1 MFAALNPVAASYAV
15 GGAVAATGIAALVRR
30 GDWARARQLE
40 KLILLGPLFFAAP
53 VAAFGTEHF
62 TISGT
67 IAAMVPRFL
76 PWHLFW
82 AYLVGGGFIA
92 AGFSLV
98 TRIQARLAASL
109 LALTFFVFVATMD
122 LPAWITHP
130 GNRFALALALR
141 ELTFGAGALALAS
154 TLSGEGRTRRIM
166 ASVARYAIA
175 IAVLFYSLE
184 QFRHGDHVPAVPLNF
199 LTPAW
204 VIGHSLWTYLAAVVY
219 AFAGILLLAGKQT
232 RAAAAW
238 LGLTVLVVELAVYV
252 PMAVVQHANLTGL
265 NFAGDTL
272 MFCGA
277 VLLLAG
283 AMPSVPV
290 HAPPRLT
297 TPSHHTA
304 IP

>member
-1 MFAALNPVAASYAV
+1 MFAFLNPVAASYAV
-15 GGAVAATGIAALVRR
+15 GGAVAATGMAALVRR

-40 KLILLGPLFFAAP
+40 NLILLGPLFYAAP

-62 TISGT
+62 TQSGT
-67 IAAMVPRFL
+67 IAAMVPRFI

-82 AYLVGGGFIA
+82 AYLVGAGFIA

-130 GNRFALALALR
+130 SNRFALALALR

-154 TLSGEGRTRRIM
+154 TFTSEGSARRTM
-166 ASVARYAIA
+166 ASIARYCIA
-175 IAVLFYSLE
+175 ITILVYSLE
-184 QFRHGDHVPAVPLNF
+184 QFLHGDHVPAVPLNF

-204 VIGHSLWTYLAAVVY
+204 VIGHSLWTYLAGVVY
-219 AFAGILLLAGKQT
+219 AIAGILLLAGKHT

-238 LGLTVLVVELAVYV
+238 LGLRILAVELAVYV
-252 PMAVVQHANLTGL
+252 PMAFVQHTDLTGL

-283 AMPSVPV
+283 AMPSVPFQ
-290 HAPPRLT
+290 APPGLT
-297 TPSHHTA
+297 TPSRQTA